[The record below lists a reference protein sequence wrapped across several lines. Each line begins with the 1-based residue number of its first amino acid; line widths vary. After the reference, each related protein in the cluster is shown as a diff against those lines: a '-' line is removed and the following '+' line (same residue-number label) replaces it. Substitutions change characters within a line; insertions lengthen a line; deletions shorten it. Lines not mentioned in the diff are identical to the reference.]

1 MSSWFTSVIQSVR
14 DKSVDALD
22 FVRRDLAEF
31 TTTVK
36 SDTEIYLNQVANQDM
51 GELGFNRLVSK
62 LSGPAKADTDHGK
75 HIHATPSFDRIHNE
89 LARLQNDESTYL
101 SDPIPDEAYETWRQT
116 TNFNVEAR
124 KGDISRLLIDVPHVR
139 SYYARFVPAQT
150 THLDFWSRYYY
161 RLHLIEEEET
171 RRTQLLRRAHEICS
185 ENNDNTG
192 KNNENDWDEP
202 DDEWSKEPSSATQ
215 ESTEKIIPMEKQE
228 SRDETVP
235 TEKQESRDE
244 IVPTEKQESRDE
256 IVPTEKQESRDE
268 TVPTEKQEP
277 RDEIV
282 PTEKQESRDE
292 IVPMEKQESI
302 QESPAVEYQ
311 QELAI
316 VKEDLEITPNE
327 RKESDTGDSWECE
340 FDEADVTSPVVAIAS
355 HAEPLTESKETTT
368 SESLSS
374 STVTTTT
381 TTPLLSSPNNKTPN
395 EFDDDWES
403 WA

>member
-36 SDTEIYLNQVANQDM
+36 SGTEIYLNQVANQDM

-62 LSGPAKADTDHGK
+62 LSGPAKADTDNGK

-150 THLDFWSRYYY
+150 THVDFWSRYYY

-228 SRDETVP
+228 S
-235 TEKQESRDE
+235 QSRDE

-327 RKESDTGDSWECE
+327 RKESDTGDSWERE

>member
-1 MSSWFTSVIQSVR
+1 MSSWFTSAIQSVR
-14 DKSVDALD
+14 DKSINALD
-22 FVRRDLAEF
+22 FVCRDLAEF

-36 SDTEIYLNQVANQDM
+36 SDTEIYLNQVANQDV
-51 GELGFNRLVSK
+51 GDLGFNRLVSK
-62 LSGPAKADTDHGK
+62 LSDAAKTDTDHGK

-101 SDPIPDEAYETWRQT
+101 SDPIPYEAYETWRQT

-150 THLDFWSRYYY
+150 THVDFWSRYYY

-185 ENNDNTG
+185 ENNDNPG
-192 KNNENDWDEP
+192 KTDENDWDEP
-202 DDEWSKEPSSATQ
+202 EDAWSKEPSSVTQ
-215 ESTEKIIPMEKQE
+215 ESTEKIIPMEKEE
-228 SRDETVP
+228 SNE
-235 TEKQESRDE
+235 E
-244 IVPTEKQESRDE
+244 IVPTEQQES
-256 IVPTEKQESRDE
+256 S
-268 TVPTEKQEP
+268 
-277 RDEIV
+277 
-282 PTEKQESRDE
+282 DE
-292 IVPMEKQESI
+292 IVPMEKQESN
-302 QESPAVEYQ
+302 QESPAVEHQ
-311 QELAI
+311 QQLAT

-327 RKESDTGDSWECE
+327 RKESDTVSGDSWERE

-355 HAEPLTESKETTT
+355 HAETLTESKETTT

-381 TTPLLSSPNNKTPN
+381 SPLLSSPKNKTPN

-403 WA
+403 WS

>member
-1 MSSWFTSVIQSVR
+1 
-14 DKSVDALD
+14 
-22 FVRRDLAEF
+22 
-31 TTTVK
+31 
-36 SDTEIYLNQVANQDM
+36 
-51 GELGFNRLVSK
+51 
-62 LSGPAKADTDHGK
+62 
-75 HIHATPSFDRIHNE
+75 
-89 LARLQNDESTYL
+89 
-101 SDPIPDEAYETWRQT
+101 TWRQT

-150 THLDFWSRYYY
+150 THVDFWSRYYY

-202 DDEWSKEPSSATQ
+202 
-215 ESTEKIIPMEKQE
+215 E
-228 SRDETVP
+228 SREEPVP

-327 RKESDTGDSWECE
+327 RKESDTGDSWERE